1 MKLSLLSDLRDLLGL
16 SSVNLPIVIVDYVW
30 LVKDKDDDVLEN
42 FGDRLSEQIIFAV
55 EEHEQAVHI
64 LVGGSR
70 RPLRQLLKKFGDVFE
85 SDTFVGGI

>member
-1 MKLSLLSDLRDLLGL
+1 MKLSLLCDLRDLLGL

-42 FGDRLSEQIIFAV
+42 FGDRLSEQIIFTV

-64 LVGGSR
+64 LVSGSR
-70 RPLRQLLKKFGDVFE
+70 RPL
-85 SDTFVGGI
+85 

>member
-42 FGDRLSEQIIFAV
+42 FGDGLSE
-55 EEHEQAVHI
+55 
-64 LVGGSR
+64 
-70 RPLRQLLKKFGDVFE
+70 
-85 SDTFVGGI
+85 